1 MQLCGYAETMAYPQ
15 RLLSPGERVETEFR
29 PHWKVL
35 IAPVS
40 LLVLAIAIAIVLGT
54 QLDGALQLVG
64 PVAAIVLGLLAGLKS
79 WFNWLFTKYIITNE
93 RLIIREGLISR
104 RGKEIPL
111 ERIDNVSFSQ
121 TVGERILRSGDL
133 IIESA
138 GEDGQS
144 LYTDIP
150 KPEDTQSMIYQIRE
164 TRMMALQGRANLS
177 PADEISK
184 LSKLR
189 HDGVLTEEEFETKKR
204 QLLDEA

>member
-1 MQLCGYAETMAYPQ
+1 MAYPQ
-15 RLLSPGERVETEFR
+15 RLLSPGEKVETEFR

-35 IAPVS
+35 IMPVG
-40 LLVLAIAIAIVLGT
+40 LLVLAIVVAIILGRT
-54 QLDGALQLVG
+54 FDG
-64 PVAAIVLGLLAGLKS
+64 VAAWAVPVVVIVLGLVAGSKQ

-93 RLIIREGLISR
+93 RLIIREGLIAR

-138 GEDGQS
+138 GEGGQS

-164 TRMMALQGRANLS
+164 ARMMQLEGKANMS
-177 PADEISK
+177 PADEIEK
-184 LSKLR
+184 LSKLWK
-189 HDGVLTEEEFETKKR
+189 DGVITEAEFEEKK
-204 QLLDEA
+204 QKLLGEM